1 MELIEELL
9 IAWKRVFKKRAECFI
24 TQVGLSDAVTLCN
37 SPGIGINHKNRM
49 FACVERMNRRF
60 LANTANGEKL
70 DPAVDRSESE
80 HTT

>member
-1 MELIEELL
+1 
-9 IAWKRVFKKRAECFI
+9 
-24 TQVGLSDAVTLCN
+24 
-37 SPGIGINHKNRM
+37 
-49 FACVERMNRRF
+49 MNRRF